1 MSLTDYLL
9 VCLIALPTSGH
20 YEFNRLPFGLSN
32 SPSNFQRLMD
42 MVLKD
47 LMGIE
52 CWVFLN
58 DIMFSAT
65 AQEHAQRM
73 ENVLRRLDKANLQL
87 HPGKCVIAQ
96 P

>member
-1 MSLTDYLL
+1 
-9 VCLIALPTSGH
+9 
-20 YEFNRLPFGLSN
+20 
-32 SPSNFQRLMD
+32 MD